1 MALVDL
7 TRDELE
13 RYRPEREEPSDF
25 DAFWRARVAEARAA
39 RADPLVSLEPRST
52 PVRSVA
58 VRDVTFAGYAGEPV
72 RGWYM
77 RPAAVPADEPLPVL
91 VEFLGYGRGR
101 GRPEEHLWWAGTG
114 YAHLVMDMR
123 GQGFWRPGETP
134 DGPYAPAGG
143 QAVVITRGIQDP
155 LTYYYT
161 RLFTDAVRA
170 VDTARALPGVDP
182 GRLAVIGISQGGGT
196 AIAAAGLA
204 GVDALVADVPFLCH
218 IRRAVDL
225 TDSRPYSEVTDYL
238 RTHPTGAETALRT
251 LSYVDGVNH
260 AARGRAPALFS
271 VGLHD
276 DICPPSTVYAAYH
289 QYAGPKRMQVWPW
302 ADHASGGTEQRL
314 VELAFLDEVLGRP

>member
-13 RYRPEREEPSDF
+13 RYRPGREEPADF
-25 DAFWRARVAEARAA
+25 DAFWQARVAQARAA
-39 RADPLVSLEPRST
+39 RTDPVISLEPLDTRL
-52 PVRSVA
+52 RSVA

-72 RGWYM
+72 RGWYL
-77 RPAAVPADEPLPVL
+77 RPAGVPADAPLPVL

-123 GQGFWRPGETP
+123 GQGFWTPGETP
-134 DGPYAPAGG
+134 DGPHAPAGG

-170 VDTARALPGVDP
+170 VDTARVLPGVDP
-182 GRLAVIGISQGGGT
+182 GRVAVIGISQGGGT
-196 AIAAAGLA
+196 AIAVAGLTD
-204 GVDALVADVPFLCH
+204 VDAMVADVPFLCH

-238 RTHPTGAETALRT
+238 RTYPTGAETAMRT
-251 LSYVDGVNH
+251 LSYIDGMNH
-260 AARGRAPALFS
+260 GARGRAPALFS

-302 ADHASGGTEQRL
+302 ADHASGRTEQRL
-314 VELAFLDEVLGRP
+314 VELAFLDEVLGEP

>member
-13 RYRPEREEPSDF
+13 RYRPEREEPADF
-25 DAFWRARVAEARAA
+25 DAFWQARVAEARAA
-39 RADPLVSLEPRST
+39 CTDPLISLEPRGT
-52 PVRSVA
+52 RVRSVA
-58 VRDVTFAGYAGEPV
+58 VQDVTFAGYAGEPV
-72 RGWYM
+72 RGWYL
-77 RPAAVPADEPLPVL
+77 RPAGIAADVPLPVL

-101 GRPEEHLWWAGTG
+101 GRPAEHLFWAGTG

-123 GQGFWRPGETP
+123 GQGFWCPGETP

-143 QAVVITRGIQDP
+143 RAVVITRGIQDP
-155 LTYYYT
+155 RTYYYT

-204 GVDALVADVPFLCH
+204 DVDALVADVPFLCH
-218 IRRAVDL
+218 VRRAVDL
-225 TDSRPYSEVTDYL
+225 TDSWPYSEVTDYL
-238 RTHPTGAETALRT
+238 RTYLTGADAALRT
-251 LSYVDGVNH
+251 LSYVDGMNH

-289 QYAGPKRMQVWPW
+289 QYAGRKRMQVWPW
-302 ADHASGGTEQRL
+302 SGHASGGTEQRL
-314 VELAFLDEVLGRP
+314 VELAFLDEVLGEP